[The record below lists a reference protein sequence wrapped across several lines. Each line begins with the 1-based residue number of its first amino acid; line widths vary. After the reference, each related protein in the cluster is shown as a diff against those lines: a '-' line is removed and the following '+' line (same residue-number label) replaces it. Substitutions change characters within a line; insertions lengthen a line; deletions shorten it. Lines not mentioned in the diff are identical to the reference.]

1 MSDTPRTD
9 EVMMES
15 SADAV
20 SAWLEMRDHARKIE
34 RELKQAQDALRE
46 MIGILEENIARR
58 AGTVQPGGG
67 NLHEAML
74 LAKWRV
80 AAGMDTANAGR
91 TFDAPKET
99 P

>member
-9 EVMMES
+9 EVMRES
-15 SADAV
+15 SADAG

-34 RELKQAQDALRE
+34 RELHAAQDALRE

-67 NLHEAML
+67 NMHEFML
-74 LAKWRV
+74 LAKWRM
-80 AAGMDTANAGR
+80 ASGLDTANKALSDSGR
-91 TFDAPKET
+91 
-99 P
+99 